1 MHEERTF
8 PMSGRR
14 SDPSHRRHDDEPS
27 YSLDELTSAA
37 GVTVRTV
44 RYYIAEGLLP
54 PPVGGGPRSRY
65 TRDHLDRL
73 RLIGRLKDAFMPLKE
88 IRRRLQSM
96 SDEEIQEAAGETD
109 AGPPAP
115 LASPPGDAATD
126 AAADAAGYI
135 GRVLRESAPPRY
147 AAERAVAAQ
156 MLPRAQSWRRIEITD
171 DAELLVTED
180 AWDRRGDQVDAAV
193 DWLRRILNER

>member
-1 MHEERTF
+1 MHEERNF

-14 SDPSHRRHDDEPS
+14 PDPPHRRHNDEPS
-27 YSLDELTSAA
+27 FSLDELTSAA

-96 SDEEIQEAAGETD
+96 SDEEILDAAGETAAD
-109 AGPPAP
+109 MAPPAP
-115 LASPPGDAATD
+115 LASPPSEGATD
-126 AAADAAGYI
+126 AAAYI
-135 GRVLRESAPPRY
+135 GRVLRESAPPHY
-147 AAERAVAAQ
+147 DAERLVVAAR
-156 MLPRAQSWRRIEITD
+156 MPPRAQSWRRIEISD

-180 AWDRRGDQVDAAV
+180 AWDRRGDQIDAAV